1 MSKKQFIPFSE
12 LKNKAAIIVASNH
25 PNGLVLSHWRG
36 APTPEALRD
45 DTSAGIVL
53 NAIRANVPGMELPYV
68 TANHFDID
76 GFVGVWSLLNS
87 EQALEQEELL
97 R

>member
-1 MSKKQFIPFSE
+1 MSCYFIPFTQV
-12 LKNKAAIIVASNH
+12 KKQKAIIVDSMH

-36 APTPEALRD
+36 APTPPTVRD

-53 NAIRANVPGMELPYV
+53 NALHQQIVGVEWEAV

-76 GFVGVWSLLNS
+76 GFGGVW
-87 EQALEQEELL
+87 A
-97 R
+97 

>member
-12 LKNKAAIIVASNH
+12 LKTRPAIIVDSNH

-36 APTPEALRD
+36 APTPASLKD

-53 NAIRANVPGMELPYV
+53 NAIRVDYQGLDLTYV

-76 GFVGVWSLLNS
+76 GFVGVWSLLHP
-87 EQALEQEELL
+87 ELAMEH
-97 R
+97 